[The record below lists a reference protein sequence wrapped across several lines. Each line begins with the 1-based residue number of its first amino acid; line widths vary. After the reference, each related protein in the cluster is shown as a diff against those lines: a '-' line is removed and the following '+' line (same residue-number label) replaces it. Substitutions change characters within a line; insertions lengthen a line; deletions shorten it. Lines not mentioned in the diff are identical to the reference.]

1 MPYTTADVMEMTGL
15 SRERIAKAG
24 KEFGLSKFGHSYV
37 WEEADVERLKSRMG
51 KVGNPNFS
59 NGNNPRARKGPRK

>member
-1 MPYTTADVMEMTGL
+1 MYTTMEVARMLGL
-15 SRERIAKAG
+15 SRERVGKAG
-24 KEFGLSKFGHSYV
+24 LEYGVKKFGKSYM

-59 NGNNPRARKGPRK
+59 NGNNPRARKGPQN